1 MSFLAFQL
9 TSTFIL
15 LASALWLFAHTLPSR
30 DDYLFRLA
38 IVAAVIIVIAF
49 TASEQGFSLYPT
61 LTDDLSFIRAIMSFV
76 VVLAVMVVTQVFLWD
91 CSIPTALYCCS
102 SAYLLENLS
111 EGLVRLWHTLGV
123 IPTNPETYLMQ
134 SVPLSDIALTVVSAV
149 ISCGLAYQL
158 ICRKLTGRALAR
170 VNNLSMLFMSNVAI
184 MVSIIFDLAIKDV
197 YVYNI
202 PHRYKI
208 VLALVHLTMG
218 AFILMAEYEIIYNH
232 TLQANISLIERTM
245 AEQSRQFELSRSTI
259 DAINRRCHDIRHHIV
274 RILAE
279 GSHDGTLTREQLVE
293 VARGIEIYESL
304 LKTGNAAL
312 DVVLT
317 EKGLLCRQ
325 QGITLSAVAD
335 GHALDFLPAA
345 ELYALFSALLDG
357 AYTAVHKL
365 EDKGRRSIALNV
377 RERMGMAVIT
387 VEHYLPTAAATAE
400 DIQLGEVALADIQ
413 EMVERNN
420 GTISYG
426 DQNGE
431 TLHLNILLP
440 QE

>member
-1 MSFLAFQL
+1 MGFLAFQL
-9 TSTFIL
+9 TSTFVL
-15 LASALWLFAHTLPSR
+15 LAAALWLFARTLPRR
-30 DDYLFRLA
+30 DDFLFRLA
-38 IVAAVIIVIAF
+38 IVTAIVVVIAF
-49 TASEQGFSLYPT
+49 TASDQGFSLFPT
-61 LTDDLSFIRAIMSFV
+61 LTDDLSFIRASISFI
-76 VVLAVMVVTQVFLWD
+76 VVLTVMVIAQMFLWD
-91 CSIPTALYCCS
+91 CSVPTALYCCS
-102 SAYLLENLS
+102 SAYLLENLA
-111 EGLVRLWHTLGV
+111 EGLVRLMRITDV
-123 IPTNPETYLMQ
+123 VPMNPDTYLMQ
-134 SVPLSDIALTVVSAV
+134 IVPLGEIVPILFSAV
-149 ISCGLAYQL
+149 ITFGLAYRL

-184 MVSIIFDLAIKDV
+184 MVSIIFDLAIKDI
-197 YVYNI
+197 YVYSI

-208 VLALVHLTMG
+208 VLALVHLIMG

-232 TLQANISLIERTM
+232 SLQANISLMERTM
-245 AEQSRQFELSRSTI
+245 AEQGRQFELSRSTI

-279 GSHDGTLTREQLVE
+279 GSNDGTLTREQLVE

-357 AYTAVHKL
+357 AYAAVHKL

-377 RERMGMAVIT
+377 RERMGMAAIT
-387 VEHYLPTAAATAE
+387 VEHYLPTASATTE
-400 DIQLGEVALADIQ
+400 DVQLGEAALADIRDI
-413 EMVERNN
+413 VERNN

-426 DQNGE
+426 DQDRAVM
-431 TLHLNILLP
+431 HLNILIP